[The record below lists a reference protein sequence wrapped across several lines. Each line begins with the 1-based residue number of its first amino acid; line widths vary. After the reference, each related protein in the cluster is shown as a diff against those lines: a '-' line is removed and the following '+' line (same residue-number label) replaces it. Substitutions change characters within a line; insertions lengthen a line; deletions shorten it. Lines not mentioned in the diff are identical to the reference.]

1 MGFLG
6 GFFYCQPWD
15 QAAVTTAT
23 QDQALGLMAV
33 LTACFSSGFAG
44 VYYEK
49 LVKESSQPSLVIR
62 NLQLGL
68 FSLFFALAG
77 MLINDWEA
85 IYRGGKRESF
95 DICVGIAKENLIFFL
110 MGAVAKKYSDRGVG
124 IFLWAKTFDT
134 DALESSSCFLFD
146 RYCRIVRYQC

>member
-1 MGFLG
+1 L
-6 GFFYCQPWD
+6 
-15 QAAVTTAT
+15 V
-23 QDQALGLMAV
+23 AV

-68 FSLFFALAG
+68 FSLFFALVG

-85 IYRGGKRESF
+85 IYHGGKRESF
-95 DICVGIAKENLIFFL
+95 DICGNCEN
-110 MGAVAKKYSDRGVG
+110 GK
-124 IFLWAKTFDT
+124 
-134 DALESSSCFLFD
+134 
-146 RYCRIVRYQC
+146 RI

>member
-1 MGFLG
+1 MWVFYEVFLG
-6 GFFYCQPWD
+6 GFFWVGFYCQPWD
-15 QAAVTTAT
+15 QAAVTTAS

-85 IYRGGKRESF
+85 IYHGGKRESS
-95 DICVGIAKENLIFFL
+95 AKEI
-110 MGAVAKKYSDRGVG
+110 
-124 IFLWAKTFDT
+124 
-134 DALESSSCFLFD
+134 
-146 RYCRIVRYQC
+146 